1 MPTDPEQEPSVSES
15 ETPAS
20 PSASGEAPRT
30 ASWGQLLILFGYS
43 LVNWSIGN
51 GLLPILPKIA
61 ATLGADKLL
70 TGIYLATSYVA
81 LAVGT
86 IAAGYLADRFGHRKG
101 LMIGAGLASAPLIF
115 LASRATALWELTA
128 LTASTWGIAG
138 MALTLV
144 TIQAG
149 LSAGPRQRGSV
160 LGFLALAAPVGSI
173 AGGLGV
179 GALADALGF
188 STMWLILALV
198 VLLAPVFA
206 LFVRDVPT
214 RPKAVPLD
222 RAASHPRWTLP
233 FFLLIACG
241 TFAAVGTF
249 IGGLGRSFAMQ
260 DTFSNEAITSTV
272 AVSGL
277 VALPFTFLM
286 GWMSDRRGR
295 LPFMG
300 LCYAAG
306 VLGLLEY
313 AVASSLVQFWIAA
326 SLLAFI
332 SYVSTGIGSALV
344 VDLVDKSSLGRG
356 LAYFGATGWIG
367 AILAFAA
374 GSLAFAAFGLAAGF
388 LLGAALTMAA
398 IGLLSGVYL
407 ATRQSRARG
416 RVTGT
421 GPGVRKG

>member
-1 MPTDPEQEPSVSES
+1 M
-15 ETPAS
+15 
-20 PSASGEAPRT
+20 
-30 ASWGQLLILFGYS
+30 FGYS

-61 ATLGADKLL
+61 ATLGADKFL
-70 TGIYLATSYVA
+70 TGIYLAVSYVA
-81 LAVGT
+81 LAGGT
-86 IAAGYLADRFGHRKG
+86 LAAGYLADRFGHRKG
-101 LMIGAGLASAPLIF
+101 LMISAGLAAAPLIF
-115 LASRATALWELTA
+115 LVSKATTLWELTA
-128 LTASTWGIAG
+128 LTASTWCIAG

-160 LGFLALAAPVGSI
+160 LGFLALSAPVGSI

-179 GALADALGF
+179 GALADALGYT
-188 STMWLILALV
+188 TMWTILALV
-198 VLLAPVFA
+198 FLLSPVLA
-206 LFVRDVPT
+206 LFVRETPT
-214 RPKAVPLD
+214 RSRMGSAGAPP
-222 RAASHPRWTLP
+222 SHLRWTAP
-233 FFLLIACG
+233 FFLLILCG
-241 TFAAVGTF
+241 TLGAIGTF
-249 IGGLGRSFAMQ
+249 VGGLGRSFAMQ

-306 VLGLLEY
+306 VLGLLVY
-313 AVASSLVQFWIAA
+313 SMASSLGQFWIAA

-344 VDLVDKSSLGRG
+344 VDLVDKPSLGRG

-367 AILAFAA
+367 AILAFAG
-374 GSLAFAAFGLAAGF
+374 GSLAFSAFGLAAGF
-388 LLGAALTMAA
+388 LLGAALTTVA
-398 IGLLSGVYL
+398 IGLLGVMHL
-407 ATRQSRARG
+407 VSRPLRHPAGG
-416 RVTGT
+416 R
-421 GPGVRKG
+421 R